1 VALVPRQSGDS
12 KNPTKRRNQLQRK
25 ESYRYFFFLKKKD
38 DSNWDPE
45 DGFSQM
51 LWKNKKH
58 FQSVMFDGDLFEY
71 PLNKMGEDSNL
82 NGFALGTYQIFT
94 DALDSVSFSLN

>member
-1 VALVPRQSGDS
+1 MAQVPRQSGDS
-12 KNPTKRRNQLQRK
+12 KNPNKNRNQLPWK

-38 DSNWDPE
+38 DSTWDPE

-58 FQSVMFDGDLFEY
+58 FQSVMLDGDLFQY

-82 NGFALGTYQIFT
+82 NGFAIDEYEIFK
-94 DALDSVSFSLN
+94 DALDNVSFSLN